1 MSVHFPNVYLRF
13 NLNSSAGVGKV
24 GRLHTGF
31 EDGSRWQRRLNV
43 RRGVCLGDK
52 GLLDNVVAD
61 HTNLILSIVV
71 YYINMEIVFIF
82 SSLGSL
88 IFHIAFWLARVFGDQ
103 KSAHVLAF
111 VSVVLG
117 ILSVFSGLNL
127 SSHSANN

>member
-1 MSVHFPNVYLRF
+1 M
-13 NLNSSAGVGKV
+13 
-24 GRLHTGF
+24 
-31 EDGSRWQRRLNV
+31 
-43 RRGVCLGDK
+43 
-52 GLLDNVVAD
+52 LDNVVAN

-103 KSAHVLAF
+103 KSARVLAF